1 MTRRAVHG
9 TPGAGAR
16 NPYARA
22 RNLSGRRAPAA
33 AIPSGI
39 CRWSHPARDMRVGGM
54 RVRPCG
60 RHARATQSRRSPGPD
75 VNPRV
80 PPPANAANRDAAH
93 RSYRIG
99 NIHSSDIAA
108 MRNGR

>member
-1 MTRRAVHG
+1 
-9 TPGAGAR
+9 
-16 NPYARA
+16 
-22 RNLSGRRAPAA
+22 
-33 AIPSGI
+33 
-39 CRWSHPARDMRVGGM
+39 MRVGGM